1 MNTAFW
7 VTYPLRN
14 CLKMRKNS
22 NMFAVI
28 FNHSQQTWSFTDDVK
43 SNSSSPFYHSLDSDL
58 KALLWKVQLRSFV
71 YGQFAEFFFSG
82 FFQNGGQESKEE
94 ENLRIFSS
102 LSALESQLGKVVT
115 ARIKRISIRLLYVT
129 RK

>member
-7 VTYPLRN
+7 VNYPLRN

-43 SNSSSPFYHSLDSDL
+43 SNSSSLFTILWTQIWRPCCKKCSWRFSCMANLQSCFSDS
-58 KALLWKVQLRSFV
+58 
-71 YGQFAEFFFSG
+71 
-82 FFQNGGQESKEE
+82 FQNGGQESKEE
-94 ENLRIFSS
+94 ENLPIFRS
-102 LSALESQLGKVVT
+102 LSALESQSGKVVI